1 MNEAARFTRDFTRLT
16 LRSSSPILILST
28 RSFRTMQGTA
38 WMHRGIRNGIF
49 GVQRIR
55 FNLLMDAV
63 SDDEQ

>member
-1 MNEAARFTRDFTRLT
+1 
-16 LRSSSPILILST
+16 
-28 RSFRTMQGTA
+28 MQGTA